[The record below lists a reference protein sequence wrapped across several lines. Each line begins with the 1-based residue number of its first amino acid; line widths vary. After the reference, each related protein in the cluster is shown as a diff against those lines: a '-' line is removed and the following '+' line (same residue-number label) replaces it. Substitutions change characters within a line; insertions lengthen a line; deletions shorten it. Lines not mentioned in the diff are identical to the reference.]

1 MYGDG
6 TGGGHG
12 NVVVYTS
19 VVGYQRAVSASPF
32 VEVEV
37 GFAIAVR
44 TLAQVAGARDLQSAA
59 FRGGIDY
66 HKVVAI
72 GAVVAVDT
80 AIVTDNG
87 GTVCRFR

>member
-1 MYGDG
+1 MHRDG
-6 TGGGHG
+6 SGRSNLNVRLMARDIG
-12 NVVVYTS
+12 NQCTI
-19 VVGYQRAVSASPF
+19 SASSF

-37 GFAIAVR
+37 GFAIAVG

-66 HKVVAI
+66 HKVVAV

-80 AIVTDNG
+80 AIVADNG
-87 GTVCRFR
+87 CTGGQ